1 MKSITLKAPAKINLS
16 LKLLGVRPDDFCEI
30 STLMQAVSLYDEITI
45 EKMESGLVL
54 SCNDSNVPLNS
65 DNTVARAWAALC
77 QLTGAELGA
86 KIHIAKRIPIGSGLG
101 GGSSDAASAIKGLN
115 RLFELNF
122 KRDLMMK
129 VGAAIG
135 SDIPFF
141 FGNGS
146 SIASGRGELIDN
158 VKIPKDYYLLLVKP
172 HFQMNTGELYG
183 IAKKSLTMR
192 INKSKYIS
200 LKDSDD
206 IISLCSWGNDL
217 EKPFLSVYPEAAKV
231 KDRLVTAG
239 AIVAALTGS
248 GSAFFGVFSNR
259 KCADI
264 ASNNFD
270 DMWNSVVKPI
280 EIE

>member
-264 ASNNFD
+264 SSNNFD